1 VRWEEGEGGGGIQ
14 MGQGGES
21 ETRRVGES
29 VTPSACSSSGCSLGG
44 P

>member
-21 ETRRVGES
+21 ETRRDGTAS
-29 VTPSACSSSGCSLGG
+29 RLLRRLAPALDA